1 MFKTN
6 VRVRL
11 SETDALGVVYYGQ
24 YYTYFDVARQE
35 LLRSL
40 GIVPAL
46 LSRKGLGF
54 VAAESSCRYHAS
66 ARFDDLLTLGVEISR
81 IGDNSITYT
90 HTIKKGK
97 RRIAEGRVI
106 DVMVDRT
113 GRSTKISPEIR
124 RKLSRRLA

>member
-1 MFKTN
+1 MRF
-6 VRVRL
+6 

-46 LSRKGLGF
+46 LSRKGLDF
-54 VAAESSCRYHAS
+54 AAESSCRYHAS
-66 ARFDDLLTLGVEISR
+66 ARFDDFLTLGVEIAR

-90 HTIKKGK
+90 HTIKKGNT
-97 RRIAEGRVI
+97 RIAEGRVI
-106 DVMVDRT
+106 DVMVDRA

-124 RKLSRRLA
+124 RKLSRRPA